1 MACLSPGAQI
11 PSEGREQGRGRVQG
25 HDLRGCREQET
36 ADRLCKRGRAW
47 WRVQG
52 QEGPSPE
59 NPGCTQGGPG
69 RSGGVQQV
77 PSPACYAA
85 QGLSAA
91 HIVEAWSW
99 ERT

>member
-1 MACLSPGAQI
+1 MTIDPGAT
-11 PSEGREQGRGRVQG
+11 EVLEVLVVCDALG
-25 HDLRGCREQET
+25 
-36 ADRLCKRGRAW
+36 
-47 WRVQG
+47 QG